1 LARSLLVIILFGF
14 DMIAPLS
21 KWETTLAPAVAIEQT
36 ENRTIEVFW
45 GIIIPAIPDLLSI
58 EQARTGMSYETA
70 LNALLQ
76 SQQQWVKQLHSE
88 NRFTL
93 SLRLITNG
101 DTEQDLIFG
110 LVGKTE
116 GQNEAETVST
126 ARNFFNK
133 VRDTFPN
140 GYSLQPCLNVE
151 ELALL
156 RLPFLP
162 SDRGTLAEFRRNLTQ
177 LRTISSND
185 IPDLV
190 GVQIDPWQAHPSNFQ
205 DLFRALL
212 GHPTPLAVAIAIR
225 PTCLTPQESEY
236 IARLTDAYAR
246 IANISRSE
254 SSQNKVLSS
263 SVTYQEKL
271 NEAERA
277 SQTWQR
283 SQFAWRSPFELTISI
298 MADSELPQSVIAALQ
313 GVIDGKPEENVL
325 FRGSGSVVLAQSE
338 AQKMAVR
345 QNWVDLTMHRWANTY
360 DLDRLPWLFSPEEVH
375 CVFRLPIA
383 DRNGVWGLPSAP
395 GAKDARRSLKW
406 DASEAEI
413 RLGSLHLTK
422 KHLTQHLLIC
432 GVPGSGKT
440 NSSLYLLETLW
451 REHRIPWMVLE
462 PAKTEYR
469 GLKATDSL
477 QNDLLIFTLGDER
490 TAPFRLNPFEVPNG
504 INLDSHLGTLV
515 DLFSVAMSMWGPLPN
530 VVEQLIQEAYKRKGF
545 TLLGDN
551 SNLVPPQFS
560 DLQVLIPELVPQLG
574 YKKETTDEIRAALT
588 VRIGKF
594 CRGSLGRMLNV
605 SASIPF
611 DMLMQHPAIL
621 EMSQV
626 TNTDDRAFLMGLIL
640 NRCYQY
646 WMTRRQ
652 EATGELK
659 HLLLVEEAH
668 NLLAHTQESTNQEQA
683 NPKGKAVRNFA
694 NMLAEVRGFGQGIAI
709 AEQNP
714 DGLVS
719 DVMVNTNIKIAHR
732 VVEAK
737 NRQSLGRAMLL
748 TPQQETTLA
757 SLRTGQMFYYV
768 GGNSEPS
775 ITLIPNFKD
784 DRANGFNPYLS
795 DREIHNYFQSFRV
808 RYPLLY
814 APPAGCPTEP
824 HLSDCIEKG
833 ADLVRVLLEDPQY
846 KALKTNSILQL
857 LAAPYGFDAESVL
870 YPIVGKISE

>member
-1 LARSLLVIILFGF
+1 
-14 DMIAPLS
+14 
-21 KWETTLAPAVAIEQT
+21 
-36 ENRTIEVFW
+36 
-45 GIIIPAIPDLLSI
+45 
-58 EQARTGMSYETA
+58 
-70 LNALLQ
+70 
-76 SQQQWVKQLHSE
+76 
-88 NRFTL
+88 
-93 SLRLITNG
+93 
-101 DTEQDLIFG
+101 
-110 LVGKTE
+110 
-116 GQNEAETVST
+116 
-126 ARNFFNK
+126 
-133 VRDTFPN
+133 
-140 GYSLQPCLNVE
+140 
-151 ELALL
+151 
-156 RLPFLP
+156 
-162 SDRGTLAEFRRNLTQ
+162 
-177 LRTISSND
+177 
-185 IPDLV
+185 
-190 GVQIDPWQAHPSNFQ
+190 
-205 DLFRALL
+205 
-212 GHPTPLAVAIAIR
+212 
-225 PTCLTPQESEY
+225 
-236 IARLTDAYAR
+236 
-246 IANISRSE
+246 
-254 SSQNKVLSS
+254 
-263 SVTYQEKL
+263 
-271 NEAERA
+271 
-277 SQTWQR
+277 
-283 SQFAWRSPFELTISI
+283 
-298 MADSELPQSVIAALQ
+298 
-313 GVIDGKPEENVL
+313 
-325 FRGSGSVVLAQSE
+325 
-338 AQKMAVR
+338 
-345 QNWVDLTMHRWANTY
+345 
-360 DLDRLPWLFSPEEVH
+360 
-375 CVFRLPIA
+375 
-383 DRNGVWGLPSAP
+383 
-395 GAKDARRSLKW
+395 
-406 DASEAEI
+406 
-413 RLGSLHLTK
+413 
-422 KHLTQHLLIC
+422 
-432 GVPGSGKT
+432 
-440 NSSLYLLETLW
+440 
-451 REHRIPWMVLE
+451 
-462 PAKTEYR
+462 
-469 GLKATDSL
+469 
-477 QNDLLIFTLGDER
+477 
-490 TAPFRLNPFEVPNG
+490 
-504 INLDSHLGTLV
+504 
-515 DLFSVAMSMWGPLPN
+515 MWGPLPN

-870 YPIVGKISE
+870 YPIVGKILVERGVNHLSSDHIRATIDSAISLLALAAVQEKGKVHGWLGQQLQQAHRLIAHSIFSNSFNDVDIQSQWVHLCRIPEQLVKLGLPHPEYANCEAPGAFRYENKILLQQKDEFMNYLFNSPDLPPVALRMWVEKKFFYFFPNLSPDLQKSLLVCLALQLTEGKIDLLSNFLM